1 MTEVVAPATPAEAA
15 AALADATAARA
26 SVAVVGGG
34 TRSRR
39 GRPVPPPDRELRTG
53 GMRRVVAHEP
63 ADLTLTVEAG
73 LPVAELAELAASAGQ
88 AWPQAEVRPGS
99 TVGGVLAAAASG
111 RERLRMGAVRDSLL
125 EVVLATGD
133 GRLVTGGGRTVKGV
147 AGYDVPRLAVGSL
160 GTLGVIVQVTLKLWP
175 IPAATGWFGMEAPL
189 PERLAAAGRALGGP
203 ARPAS
208 VLLLP
213 GALAVELTGPDEDVV
228 APEGMFPLDGPPP
241 APRGRGLLEAGVP
254 PPALGELAARAD
266 EAGLGYEA
274 RMGVGTC
281 LIAVESAEDVER
293 ARGWALALGGHAQV
307 VDGPDDLPADP
318 WGPPP
323 PGLALMRRMRDAFD
337 PAGVLNRGMLLWE
350 ATA

>member
-1 MTEVVAPATPAEAA
+1 VIHVLEPPSPAEAA
-15 AALADATAARA
+15 AALAEASAARETVD
-26 SVAVVGGG
+26 VAGGG

-39 GRPVPPPDRELRTG
+39 GWPASPPDRRLSTVGLRA
-53 GMRRVVAHEP
+53 VVAHEP
-63 ADLTLTVEAG
+63 ADLTVTVEGG
-73 LPVAELAELAASAGQ
+73 LPAAELAELAASAGQ
-88 AWPQAEVRPGS
+88 SWPQAEIRPGS

-111 RERLRMGAVRDSLL
+111 RRRLRMGAVRDSLL

-160 GTLGVIVQVTLKLWP
+160 GTLGVIVQATLKLWP
-175 IPAATGWFGMEAPL
+175 IPAAAGWFGAEGPL
-189 PERLAAAGRALGGP
+189 PDRLAAGARALAGP

-208 VLLLP
+208 VLLGP
-213 GALAVELTGPDEDVV
+213 GTVAVELIGPDEDVRP
-228 APEGMFPLDGPPP
+228 PEGMAPLPAPPP
-241 APRGRGLLEAGVP
+241 EPDGRGLLEAGVP
-254 PPALGELAARAD
+254 PPRLGALAARLE

-281 LIAVESAEDVER
+281 LVAVASADDVARVR
-293 ARGWALALGGHAQV
+293 AWALELGGHAQV
-307 VDGPDDLPADP
+307 VDGPDDLRADP

-323 PGLALMRRMRDAFD
+323 PGVELMRRLRRAFD

-350 ATA
+350 SP